1 VTVTY
6 LIEWNHPMPSLI
18 ATLPLYPK
26 YRTDVASHPLVTALR
41 FNTVTPRDESV
52 QATVDGL
59 LRVAHPKPLWLDL
72 KARQLRIT
80 QFAYLPES
88 YVTIN
93 HKISVNTPCTVH
105 FRDCTSRL
113 EAVVDGDKLLLTR
126 PERIVGQGEPIN
138 ILDDSLQVHGF
149 LTEQD
154 QEFVAAFARR
164 DQHRYMLSFVQ
175 SRQDCEALWA
185 LDPQAEIIAKIED
198 QRGLRFVAAEYPSMP
213 RQPRLMLA
221 ADDLYTHIGS
231 DKTGMLAALRQVI
244 AADPEAI
251 AASRLL
257 TSLHNPQDTRL
268 NEVSLS
274 DLAYLW
280 LLETLGYRTLMLSD
294 EICRLRDVFADVM
307 RVYQQYIASL
317 DDVVRNPFLKK

>member
-1 VTVTY
+1 
-6 LIEWNHPMPSLI
+6 MPDLI

-26 YRTDVASHPLVTALR
+26 YRTDVAAHPLVTALR
-41 FNTVTPRDESV
+41 FNTVTPLDTSI

-59 LRVAHPKPLWLDL
+59 LGMAYPKPLWLDL

-88 YVTIN
+88 HVTLN
-93 HKISVNTPCTVH
+93 HKIRVNTPCTVY
-105 FRDCTSRL
+105 FRDCASTL
-113 EAVVDGDKLLLTR
+113 ESVFNGDRLLLTR
-126 PERIVGQGEPIN
+126 PERVVGQGEPIN
-138 ILDDSLQVHGF
+138 ILDDSLEVDGF

-154 QEFVAAFARR
+154 CEYVAAFARR

-175 SRQDCEALWA
+175 SRCDCEALWA

-198 QRGLRFVAAEYPSMP
+198 RRGLRFVAEEYPAMP
-213 RQPRLMLA
+213 RKPRLMLA
-221 ADDLYTHIGS
+221 ADDLYIHMGQN
-231 DKTGMLAALRQVI
+231 KTAMLSALRQVI

-257 TSLHNPQDTRL
+257 ISLHDPHSDRS
-268 NEVSLS
+268 NEVSLG

-280 LLETLGYRTLMLSD
+280 LLESLGYCTLMLSD
-294 EICRLRDVFADVM
+294 EICRLRAVFAEVM
-307 RVYQQYIASL
+307 AVYEQYCHGQ
-317 DDVVRNPFLKK
+317 

>member
-1 VTVTY
+1 
-6 LIEWNHPMPSLI
+6 MPELI

-26 YRTDVASHPLVTALR
+26 YRADVAAHPLVTALR
-41 FNTVTPRDESV
+41 FNTVTPLDTSI

-59 LRVAHPKPLWLDL
+59 LAVASPKPLWLDL

-93 HKISVNTPCTVH
+93 HKIRVNTPCDVY
-105 FRDCTSRL
+105 FRDCTSTL
-113 EAVVDGDKLLLTR
+113 ERVLEGDKLLLTR
-126 PERIVGQGEPIN
+126 HERVVGQGESIN
-138 ILDDSLQVHGF
+138 ILDDSLEVDGF

-154 QEFVAAFARR
+154 CEYVAAFARR

-175 SRQDCEALWA
+175 SRADCESLWA

-198 QRGLRFVAAEYPSMP
+198 RRGLRFVAEAYPAMP
-213 RQPRLMLA
+213 RKPRLMLA
-221 ADDLYTHIGS
+221 ADDLYIHMGQ
-231 DKTGMLAALRQVI
+231 DKTAMRSALHQII
-244 AADPEAI
+244 AADPQAI

-257 TSLHNPQDTRL
+257 TSPHDPDHDRLH
-268 NEVSLS
+268 EVSLV

-280 LLETLGYRTLMLSD
+280 LLESLGYHTLMLSD
-294 EICRLRDVFADVM
+294 EICRLRNVFAAVM
-307 RVYQQYIASL
+307 RVYEQYC
-317 DDVVRNPFLKK
+317 NGQ

>member
-1 VTVTY
+1 MEPAV
-6 LIEWNHPMPSLI
+6 PDLI

-26 YRTDVASHPLVTALR
+26 YRTDVAAHPLVTALR
-41 FNTVTPRDESV
+41 FNTVTPLDTSI
-52 QATVDGL
+52 QSTVDGL
-59 LRVAHPKPLWLDL
+59 LGVAYPKRLWLDL

-93 HKISVNTPCTVH
+93 HKIRVNTPCTVH
-105 FRDCTSRL
+105 FRDCASTL
-113 EAVVDGDKLLLTR
+113 ESVLDGDRLLLTR
-126 PERIVGQGEPIN
+126 PERVVGQGESIN
-138 ILDDSLQVHGF
+138 ILDDSLEVEGF

-154 QEFVAAFARR
+154 CEYVAAFIQR

-175 SRQDCEALWA
+175 SRRDCEALWE

-198 QRGLRFVAAEYPSMP
+198 RRGLRFVAEEYPAMP
-213 RQPRLMLA
+213 RKPRLMLA
-221 ADDLYTHIGS
+221 ADDLYIHMGRN
-231 DKTGMLAALRQVI
+231 KAAMLSALRQVI

-257 TSLHNPQDTRL
+257 TSLHDPHSDRL
-268 NEVSLS
+268 NEVFLG

-280 LLETLGYRTLMLSD
+280 LLESLGYRTLMLSD
-294 EICRLRDVFADVM
+294 EICRLRVVFAEVM
-307 RVYQQYIASL
+307 AVYQQLTST
-317 DDVVRNPFLKK
+317 V